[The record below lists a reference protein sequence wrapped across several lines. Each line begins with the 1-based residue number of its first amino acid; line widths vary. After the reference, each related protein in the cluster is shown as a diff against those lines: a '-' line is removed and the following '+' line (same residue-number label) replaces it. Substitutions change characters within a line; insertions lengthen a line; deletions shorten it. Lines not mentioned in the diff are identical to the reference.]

1 VDRGESHDAVALDGI
16 SYTLVEKRDVL
27 VVNLE
32 AVLMPGFQK

>member
-1 VDRGESHDAVALDGI
+1 MKWLLTEFRTDIVGKL
-16 SYTLVEKRDVL
+16 DVL